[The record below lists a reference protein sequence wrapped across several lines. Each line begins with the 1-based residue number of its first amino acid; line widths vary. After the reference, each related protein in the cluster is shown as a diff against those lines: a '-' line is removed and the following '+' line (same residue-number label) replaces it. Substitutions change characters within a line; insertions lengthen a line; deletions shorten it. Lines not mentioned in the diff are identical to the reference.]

1 MDFSLVSLLH
11 RTPLVRLLRLPL
23 PRPRLLDGLLAGM
36 SLFRLRL
43 LLRLLLRLPLQRPLD
58 LRLVGRPRVDFR
70 FLRLLLRLLLL
81 LRLHLQRPLDLR
93 LVCRLPRAIPLLHP
107 QFIMASRAI
116 VLV

>member
-58 LRLVGRPRVDFR
+58 LRLV
-70 FLRLLLRLLLL
+70 
-81 LRLHLQRPLDLR
+81 
-93 LVCRLPRAIPLLHP
+93 CRLPRAIPLLHP